1 MRATFLLVLV
11 AILATACANNKF
23 HRAEVAKAAQTEL
36 VGMSRK
42 DVLSC
47 AGAPVREAKDGDIDF
62 LTYIAGGDSTGA
74 AVGVA
79 NSSRGVASVSSHRRY
94 REVTFVLQGG
104 VVSKVNYSGRTGGL
118 ATTGEQCALVV
129 ENCMPGH
136 R

>member
-1 MRATFLLVLV
+1 MRTTFVLVLA
-11 AILATACANNKF
+11 AILAAACANSKF

-47 AGAPVREAKDGDIDF
+47 AGAPLREAKDGDIEV
-62 LTYIAGGDSTGA
+62 LTYIAGGDGTAA

-79 NSSRGVASVSSHRRY
+79 NSSTGVAAVSSQRRY
-94 REVTFVLQGG
+94 CEVTFVLQGG
-104 VVSKVNYSGRTGGL
+104 VVSKVNYSGRTGGF
-118 ATTGEQCALVV
+118 ATAGEQCAFVV